1 MMSNLFS
8 VFDPSTS
15 SFNLS
20 LNWISTFL
28 GLMIIPTSMWL
39 IPSRYSMV
47 WNTLTTKLHDEFK
60 TLLGKKSINKGSTF
74 LFVSLFSLILFNNFL
89 GLFPYIFTSTSHL
102 IMTLTLALP
111 LWMSFMVFGWI
122 NNTNHMFEH
131 LVPQGTPAALMPFMV
146 CIETISNVIRPGT
159 LAVRLTA
166 NMIAGHLLLTL
177 LGNNGPTI
185 TQSLLWVL
193 IIAQILL
200 LILESAVAVIQS
212 YVFAVLSTLYS
223 SEVN

>member
-15 SFNLS
+15 TNMP
-20 LNWISTFL
+20 LNWTSTFL
-28 GLMIIPTSMWL
+28 GLMFIPTSMWL
-39 IPSRYSMV
+39 IPSRHPMM
-47 WNTLTTKLHDEFK
+47 WNQLMTKLHNEFK
-60 TLLGKKSINKGSTF
+60 TLLGEKTKGNTLIF
-74 LFVSLFSLILFNNFL
+74 TSLFSLILFNNLL
-89 GLFPYIFTSTSHL
+89 GLFPFIFTSTSHL
-102 IMTLTLALP
+102 TMTLALALP
-111 LWMSFMVFGWI
+111 LWTSFMLFGWI
-122 NNTNHMFEH
+122 NNTKHMFEH

-146 CIETISNVIRPGT
+146 CIETISNLIRPGT

-185 TQSLLWVL
+185 AQTLLWIL

-200 LILESAVAVIQS
+200 LVLESAVAVIQS
-212 YVFAVLSTLYS
+212 YVFAVLTTLYS

>member
-15 SFNLS
+15 AFNLP
-20 LNWISTFL
+20 LNWTSTFM
-28 GLMIIPTSMWL
+28 GLMFIPTSMWL
-39 IPSRYSMV
+39 IPSRHTVS
-47 WNTLTTKLHDEFK
+47 WNLLITKLHNEFK
-60 TLLGKKSINKGSTF
+60 NLLGNKSNGMTLLFT
-74 LFVSLFSLILFNNFL
+74 SLFSLILFNNFL
-89 GLFPYIFTSTSHL
+89 GLFPFIFTSTSHL
-102 IMTLTLALP
+102 TMTLTLALP
-111 LWMSFMVFGWI
+111 LWMSFMLFGWI

-131 LVPQGTPAALMPFMV
+131 LVPQGTPTVLMPFMV
-146 CIETISNVIRPGT
+146 CIETVSNIIRPGT

-177 LGNNGPTI
+177 LGNNGPTLN
-185 TQSLLWVL
+185 QSLLWVL

-212 YVFAVLSTLYS
+212 YVFAVLTTLYS